1 MKILVTGG
9 SGFIGSNYIRYH
21 LKENKADSI
30 INLDALTYAGDPDN
44 LKEIKDHP
52 NYKFVKGNICN
63 PKRDIVVHFA
73 AETHV
78 DRSIADPGIFLK
90 TNVLGTEILLK
101 AALENKIKHF
111 HHISTDE
118 VFGALDLSQK
128 RKFNEDTIYNPT
140 SPYAAS
146 KAGAEHLVKAYYYTY
161 GLAVTVTNCSNNYG
175 PYQHPE
181 KLIPLAITN
190 ALEDKKIPVYGDGLN
205 VRDWLYVEDH
215 CRAIDRIL
223 EGGKIGHTYCVG
235 GLTADISNLEII
247 RNILKILKKDDS
259 LITFVKDRP
268 GHDRKYSIDWS
279 KIKRE
284 LDWQPRY
291 DLAVWLEKTV
301 DWYRKNLTWWK
312 KRKDKKFREYYQIQ
326 YQDL

>member
-63 PKRDIVVHFA
+63 PKRVFEIMKDVDIVVHFA

-175 PYQHPE
+175 PY
-181 KLIPLAITN
+181 

>member
-1 MKILVTGG
+1 MKDV
-9 SGFIGSNYIRYH
+9 
-21 LKENKADSI
+21 
-30 INLDALTYAGDPDN
+30 
-44 LKEIKDHP
+44 
-52 NYKFVKGNICN
+52 
-63 PKRDIVVHFA
+63 DIVVHFA